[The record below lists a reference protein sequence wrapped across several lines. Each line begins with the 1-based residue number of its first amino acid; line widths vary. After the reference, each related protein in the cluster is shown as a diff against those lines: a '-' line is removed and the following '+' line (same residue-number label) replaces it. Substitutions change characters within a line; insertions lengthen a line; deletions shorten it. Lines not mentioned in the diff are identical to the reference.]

1 MENYEI
7 ALMSDELYH
16 HGIKGMKWGIRRY
29 QNKDGSLTNAGKK
42 RRSLGETVHD
52 YKVNKQRKKS
62 LEKARAA
69 KEKKAEAE
77 RKHKEAF
84 EKGKLSP
91 KKMTNEEL
99 AAATKRL
106 QDEQKY
112 QEAMLETRPMKR
124 LMDKTWKD
132 AIVPGIT
139 KGGEE
144 LVKKAMLEYGGE
156 ALGLNKKEAKS
167 AAELAKEKYT
177 ELDYKKKIQDL
188 TRPKTELEKLTEEYD
203 LRKKQKDLDDLNK
216 SKDDITERTKK
227 LDDEAKLREAER
239 KHRNANDPEY
249 MNQKT
254 EAEKADFQNK
264 INKAKK
270 GEVYDEDGNTVDDS
284 KGSNQSKNDKG
295 AKQNKEST
303 KSSFDANTNTTAL
316 STAVINRGRSYVDNN
331 NGRRYRV
338 DPDGT
343 IEYVD

>member
-112 QEAMLETRPMKR
+112 QEAMLETRPMRR
-124 LMDKTWKD
+124 LMDKAWKD

-144 LVKKAMLEYGGE
+144 LVKKAMLEYGGK

-167 AAELAKEKYT
+167 AYDLLKEENDIAKWKKDIAENKQKLRDATDPEIQKLQTEATKAKLQKTIRDGVDPDEQQDNNNNDNTNNSKSNKKSQNETKQSSDKSAGVKGEKWTKKTTTT
-177 ELDYKKKIQDL
+177 ELSTQ
-188 TRPKTELEKLTEEYD
+188 
-203 LRKKQKDLDDLNK
+203 
-216 SKDDITERTKK
+216 
-227 LDDEAKLREAER
+227 
-239 KHRNANDPEY
+239 
-249 MNQKT
+249 
-254 EAEKADFQNK
+254 
-264 INKAKK
+264 
-270 GEVYDEDGNTVDDS
+270 VVD
-284 KGSNQSKNDKG
+284 
-295 AKQNKEST
+295 
-303 KSSFDANTNTTAL
+303 
-316 STAVINRGRSYVDNN
+316 RGRSYVDNN

-343 IEYVD
+343 IEYID